1 MKPYQCKACDFATV
15 TVSNVRCHIRKSHLK
30 IKPFACHLCEK
41 RYVTAILLEEH
52 INTHT
57 GARPY
62 KCKLCDFASSSRQIL
77 SYHNATHKPLKV
89 LSKKFCSI
97 LNNIY
102 LSFYLFLFNYY
113 RILIVKFA
121 VKSFI
126 QEVDYVHI

>member
-41 RYVTAILLEEH
+41 RYVNAILLEEH

-89 LSKKFCSI
+89 PSI
-97 LNNIY
+97 KLINLLNNI
-102 LSFYLFLFNYY
+102 LITVFYLF
-113 RILIVKFA
+113 I
-121 VKSFI
+121 
-126 QEVDYVHI
+126 

>member
-30 IKPFACHLCEK
+30 IKPFVCHLCEK
-41 RYVTAILLEEH
+41 RYVNAILLEEH

-89 LSKKFCSI
+89 LSIKLI
-97 LNNIY
+97 NLLNNI
-102 LSFYLFLFNYY
+102 LITVFYLF
-113 RILIVKFA
+113 I
-121 VKSFI
+121 
-126 QEVDYVHI
+126 